1 VLEYL
6 LADIAGAKALFATH
20 YHEITA
26 LRDRFGVVNC
36 NVTVKEWNNSVVFLR
51 KIVPGSASKSYGI
64 EVARM
69 AGIPDRVIDRAKEV
83 LDNLE
88 NTYGGAMPLLLGGEK
103 APEAE
108 ISPETSGR
116 GAEEGAEKRPSDVEL
131 QFELFPSPLELLIR
145 ELRDMDI
152 ERITPLDA
160 LNILD
165 RLKRSVS
172 R

>member
-1 VLEYL
+1 
-6 LADIAGAKALFATH
+6 
-20 YHEITA
+20 
-26 LRDRFGVVNC
+26 
-36 NVTVKEWNNSVVFLR
+36 VKEWNNSVVFLR

-83 LDNLE
+83 LDSLE

-103 APEAE
+103 PPTAE
-108 ISPETSGR
+108 SSSGVP
-116 GAEEGAEKRPSDVEL
+116 AEGATQEEKKPPSEL
-131 QFELFPSPLELLIR
+131 EVQFELFPSPLELLIR